1 MQANPVTRGR
11 YDDDTIVQS
20 SIDPTKRVGPTS
32 PDSQRSVNW
41 RGVGEATPSYASF
54 NSDNIIETGQ
64 RLQLGKGTGMCGRGP
79 RMSLFHEFS

>member
-54 NSDNIIETGQ
+54 N
-64 RLQLGKGTGMCGRGP
+64 
-79 RMSLFHEFS
+79 